1 MELADW
7 LNDENLYICMFI
19 GCFINL
25 KDTGGVKKSVISV
38 KIESEE
44 KQKCDNR

>member
-1 MELADW
+1 MFVCLLGALLTW
-7 LNDENLYICMFI
+7 KIQQLN
-19 GCFINL
+19 
-25 KDTGGVKKSVISV
+25 TGGVKKSVISV